1 MSDIAVR
8 RDTGDVIEAVITKG
22 DLARLT
28 PQEKT
33 RYYAEVCRSVGLNPL
48 TRPFEYISLSGK
60 LVLYARREATDQ
72 LRKLNGISLEV
83 ISREVVGDILTVHVR
98 ATDKTGRTDE
108 DFGAV
113 NIKGLAAEALA
124 NASMRAVTKAKRR
137 VTLSIS
143 GLGFLDESE
152 IGDIPAHERAAPADT
167 RAQLD
172 SFAGVSRLPD
182 PNAAEEQRSSYPAS
196 GGDRLPL
203 GADAYDPET
212 GEVLL
217 HGAALEA
224 HAREV
229 AAKGTEALREL
240 FRDLT
245 ERQRKEIAASLGNP
259 EQPGELLLLA
269 RQTDA
274 RSAESPA
281 GIPPATVAP
290 TVAAA
295 AAPAGAPGE
304 AAERP
309 DALWLAEVAALTPKP
324 SGDGDAVDWRT
335 YAEALQYMIG
345 QATAADVQALE
356 ISKNPH
362 LRRLREEEPETYR
375 AITQALAERAKEL
388 AVGAS

>member
-1 MSDIAVR
+1 VSELAAR

-33 RYYAEVCRSVGLNPL
+33 KYYAEVCRSVGLNPF

-72 LRKLNGISLEV
+72 LRRLNGISLEV
-83 ISREVVGDILTVHVR
+83 VARDVSDGILTVHVR
-98 ATDKTGRTDE
+98 AQDKTGRVDE

-113 NIKGLAAEALA
+113 NIKGLTGENLA
-124 NASMRAVTKAKRR
+124 NATMKAITKGKRR

-172 SFAGVSRLPD
+172 AFAGEEPQV
-182 PNAAEEQRSSYPAS
+182 AEEQRSSFPAS
-196 GGDRLPL
+196 GGTRLPL

-217 HGAALEA
+217 HGEALEV

-229 AAKGTEALREL
+229 AANGTEALRAL

-245 ERQRKEIAASLGNP
+245 QRQRDELGTAIGSP
-259 EQPGELLLLA
+259 TTPGPLLMLA
-269 RQTDA
+269 RQADA
-274 RSAESPA
+274 RSTESPA
-281 GIPPATVAP
+281 GIPPAMAAP

-295 AAPAGAPGE
+295 AAPVGAPGE
-304 AAERP
+304 AADRP
-309 DALWLAEVAALTPKP
+309 DALWLAEFAAMAPKP
-324 SGDGDAVDWRT
+324 TGDDDAVDWRT

-345 QATAADVQALE
+345 QATAADLQALE
-356 ISKNPH
+356 IAKNLH

-375 AITQALAERAKEL
+375 AITQAIAARAKEL
-388 AVGAS
+388 VAQ

>member
-1 MSDIAVR
+1 MSELAVR

-33 RYYAEVCRSVGLNPL
+33 KYYAEVCRSVGLNPF

-72 LRKLNGISLEV
+72 LRRLNGISLEV
-83 ISREVVGDILTVHVR
+83 VARDVSDGILTVHVR
-98 ATDKTGRTDE
+98 AQDKTGRVDE

-113 NIKGLAAEALA
+113 SIKGLTGEALA
-124 NASMRAVTKAKRR
+124 NATMKAITKGKRR

-152 IGDIPAHERAAPADT
+152 LDSIAPHERAAPADT
-167 RAQLD
+167 KAQLD
-172 SFAGVSRLPD
+172 AFA
-182 PNAAEEQRSSYPAS
+182 
-196 GGDRLPL
+196 GDRLPEPQ

-212 GEVLL
+212 GEVLV
-217 HGAALEA
+217 HGDALEA
-224 HAREV
+224 LARET
-229 AAKGTEALREL
+229 AAKGTEPLREL

-245 ERQRKEIAASLGNP
+245 QRQRDELVTAIGSP
-259 EQPGELLLLA
+259 TTPGPLLMLA
-269 RQTDA
+269 RQADA
-274 RSAESPA
+274 RSTESPA
-281 GIPPATVAP
+281 GIPPAMAAP

-295 AAPAGAPGE
+295 AAPVGAPGE
-304 AAERP
+304 AADRP
-309 DALWLAEVAALTPKP
+309 DALWLAEFAAMAPKP
-324 SGDGDAVDWRT
+324 TGDDDAVDWRT

-345 QATAADVQALE
+345 QATAADLQALE
-356 ISKNPH
+356 IAKNLH

-375 AITQALAERAKEL
+375 AITQALAERAKAL
-388 AVGAS
+388 AAGA